1 MNALFW
7 GVAAGIFLI
16 IEVIIPGLISIWMAL
31 ASFILLFLSFV
42 IKNSVWETII
52 FLILSLI
59 FMFGTRPFVM
69 RKISKIKKEN
79 IDQTVNIHI
88 IDVIDVDSEIK
99 EYTIRYKG
107 VLWSALSSDTF
118 IKGDIVKIVSFNGNK
133 ANIERDRKSVV

>member
-31 ASFILLFLSFV
+31 ASFILLFLSFA

-69 RKISKIKKEN
+69 REINNIKKEN

-133 ANIERDRKSVV
+133 ANIERVSE

>member
-79 IDQTVNIHI
+79 IDQTVNIQ
-88 IDVIDVDSEIK
+88 IK

-133 ANIERDRKSVV
+133 ANIERVSE

>member
-69 RKISKIKKEN
+69 RKISEIKKEN

-133 ANIERDRKSVV
+133 ANIERGSE

>member
-7 GVAAGIFLI
+7 GVAAGIFLM

-69 RKISKIKKEN
+69 RKINKIKKEN

-133 ANIERDRKSVV
+133 ANIERVSE

>member
-1 MNALFW
+1 MNVLFW

-52 FLILSLI
+52 FLILSII

-133 ANIERDRKSVV
+133 ANIERVSE

>member
-79 IDQTVNIHI
+79 IDQTVKIHI

-133 ANIERDRKSVV
+133 ANIERVSE

>member
-69 RKISKIKKEN
+69 RKINNIKKEN

-133 ANIERDRKSVV
+133 ANIERGSE

>member
-1 MNALFW
+1 MNTLFW

-133 ANIERDRKSVV
+133 ANIERVSE

>member
-88 IDVIDVDSEIK
+88 IDIIDVDSEIK

-133 ANIERDRKSVV
+133 ANIERVSE

>member
-133 ANIERDRKSVV
+133 ANIERVSE

>member
-69 RKISKIKKEN
+69 RKINNIKKEN

-133 ANIERDRKSVV
+133 ANIERESE

>member
-69 RKISKIKKEN
+69 RKINNIKKEN

-133 ANIERDRKSVV
+133 ANIERVSE

>member
-69 RKISKIKKEN
+69 RKINKIKKEN

-133 ANIERDRKSVV
+133 ANIERVSE

>member
-69 RKISKIKKEN
+69 RKINNIKKEN

-88 IDVIDVDSEIK
+88 IDVIDVDSDIK

-133 ANIERDRKSVV
+133 ANIERVSE

>member
-1 MNALFW
+1 MSTLFW
-7 GVAAGIFLI
+7 GLAAGIFLI
-16 IEVIIPGLISIWMAL
+16 IEVIIPSLISIWMAL

-59 FMFGTRPFVM
+59 FIFSTRPFIM
-69 RKISKIKKEN
+69 KKISNIKKDN
-79 IDQTVNIHI
+79 IDQTVNIQI
-88 IDVIDVDSEIK
+88 VDVVQIDNDIK

-118 IKGDIVKIVSFNGNK
+118 IKGDIVKIISFNGNK
-133 ANIERDRKSVV
+133 ANIERVSE

>member
-69 RKISKIKKEN
+69 RKINNIKKEN

-88 IDVIDVDSEIK
+88 IDVINVDSEIK

-107 VLWSALSSDTF
+107 VLWSALSSDIF

-133 ANIERDRKSVV
+133 ANIERVSE

>member
-52 FLILSLI
+52 FLIFSLI

-133 ANIERDRKSVV
+133 ANIERVSE

>member
-31 ASFILLFLSFV
+31 ASFILLFLSFA

-133 ANIERDRKSVV
+133 ANIERVSE

>member
-1 MNALFW
+1 MSTLFW
-7 GVAAGIFLI
+7 GLAAGIFLI

-59 FMFGTRPFVM
+59 FMFGTRPFIM
-69 RKISKIKKEN
+69 RKINNIKKEN

-133 ANIERDRKSVV
+133 ANIERVSE

>member
-118 IKGDIVKIVSFNGNK
+118 IKGDIVKIVIFNGNK
-133 ANIERDRKSVV
+133 ANIERVSE

>member
-31 ASFILLFLSFV
+31 ASFILLFLSFM

-69 RKISKIKKEN
+69 RKINNIKKEN

-133 ANIERDRKSVV
+133 ANIERVSE

>member
-69 RKISKIKKEN
+69 RKIS
-79 IDQTVNIHI
+79 
-88 IDVIDVDSEIK
+88 
-99 EYTIRYKG
+99 
-107 VLWSALSSDTF
+107 
-118 IKGDIVKIVSFNGNK
+118 
-133 ANIERDRKSVV
+133 